1 MIASWKYYNENEYVK
16 FGTYNSEMVEDYTTY
31 LTTILTNKN
40 ELRPEAEKSIMNA
53 NANRAYYA
61 LSTSTKEP
69 ISTRSRKK

>member
-1 MIASWKYYNENEYVK
+1 
-16 FGTYNSEMVEDYTTY
+16 MVEDYTTY